1 MVNFDFKEKYDIND
15 LLKIMELLRSPG
27 GCPWD
32 AEQTH
37 ESIRNSFIEETYEVI
52 EAINKNDRELLLE
65 ELGDVLLQ
73 VVFHAQMEKER
84 ESFDFA
90 DVCDG
95 ICKKLVER
103 HPHVFGEVNVDGVE
117 DVLTN
122 WDDIKRRTKGQ
133 KTTTQAM
140 QAVPRELPALMRS
153 TKIQKKAKK
162 AGFDWADIS
171 GALDKLEEEIAELRE
186 AIDAQDDNACFD
198 ELGDV
203 LFSAVNVSRFI
214 DVDAE
219 EALTAAT
226 DKFFNRFSIVEQLA
240 EKKGIDMNCDFFG
253 FQFGVNVMF
262 CRNTIRKL
270 FICKGNLSIAS
281 FLRLFVA
288 PPLQTDV
295 SGDLSE
301 IRREYLRLMG
311 WNAVPCA

>member
-1 MVNFDFKEKYDIND
+1 MVDSFEFKKNYVFDD
-15 LLKIMELLRSPG
+15 LVNIVAVLRGEG

-32 AEQTH
+32 AVQTH
-37 ESIRNSFIEETYEVI
+37 TTIKKDLIEETYEVI
-52 EAINKNDRELLLE
+52 EAINKDDKVLLCE
-65 ELGDVLLQ
+65 ELGDLMLQ
-73 VVFHAQMEKER
+73 VVFHSQIETEAEY
-84 ESFDFA
+84 FNID
-90 DVCDG
+90 DICDG
-95 ICKKLVER
+95 ICKKLIER
-103 HPHVFGEVNVDGVE
+103 HPHVFGEINVDGVE

-162 AGFDWADIS
+162 AGFDWDDIS
-171 GALDKLEEEIAELRE
+171 GALAKLEEEIAELRE
-186 AIDAQDDNACFD
+186 AIDAQDDSACFD

-240 EKKGIDMNCDFFG
+240 EKKGIDMK
-253 FQFGVNVMF
+253 
-262 CRNTIRKL
+262 NTSLEELDKL
-270 FICKGNLSIAS
+270 WDEAKKG
-281 FLRLFVA
+281 
-288 PPLQTDV
+288 
-295 SGDLSE
+295 
-301 IRREYLRLMG
+301 
-311 WNAVPCA
+311 